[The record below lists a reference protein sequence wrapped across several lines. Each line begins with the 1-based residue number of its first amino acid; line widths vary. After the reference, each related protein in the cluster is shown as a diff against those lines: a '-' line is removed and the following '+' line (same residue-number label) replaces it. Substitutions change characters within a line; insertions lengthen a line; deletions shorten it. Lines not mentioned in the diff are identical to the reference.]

1 MNSST
6 LATAKN
12 YTLSEEIANAG
23 IHGLGVLLAIVGLV
37 LLVIL
42 AVENGSALTVTAVS
56 VYGASL
62 VLLYTSSTLYHT
74 VLTSRAKALFRHLDH
89 ISIYLLIAGTYTPF
103 TLVSLH
109 GGWRWSLF
117 GLIWALALAGIA
129 MQGNLI
135 KRRRGLSIAVYVAM
149 GWVGIIAIKPLIDA
163 LPTGGLVLMLAG
175 GVAYTLG
182 TVFYAWHRLPYN
194 HAIWHGFVLSGS
206 VLHFLAVLLYVLPG
220 R

>member
-1 MNSST
+1 MSRST

-12 YTLSEEIANAG
+12 YTPTEEIANAG
-23 IHGLGVLLAIVGLV
+23 IHGLGALLAVVGLV

-42 AVENGSALTVTAVS
+42 AVENSSVLTVVAVS

-74 VLTSRAKALFRHLDH
+74 IPAPHIKAVFRHLDH

-103 TLVSLH
+103 TLVSLQ
-109 GGWRWSLF
+109 GYWRWSLF

-149 GWVGIIAIKPLIDA
+149 GWVGIIAIKPIIDA
-163 LPTGGLVLMLAG
+163 LPTGGLVLTLAG
-175 GVAYTLG
+175 GVAYTTG
-182 TVFYAWHRLPYN
+182 TLFYAWHKLPYN
-194 HAIWHGFVLSGS
+194 HAIWHGFVLLGS
-206 VLHFLAVLLYVLPG
+206 VLQFLAVWWFVLPG